1 MNKTEAIEEL
11 RTHLKQ
17 GDTVYTKIMHVSK
30 SGMTRDIQIRK
41 IADDYPYNW
50 THLAAIALDNRIKN
64 GGIRVGG
71 CGMDMGFHIV
81 YTLGYVLYDDGY
93 AFKHS
98 WL

>member
-1 MNKTEAIEEL
+1 MNKLEAIEEL
-11 RTHLKQ
+11 KTHLKK
-17 GDTVYTKIMHVSK
+17 GDTVYTKMMHVSK

-50 THLAAIALDNRIKN
+50 THLASIALDNRIKN
-64 GGIRVGG
+64 DGIRVGG
-71 CGMDMGFHIV
+71 CGMDMGFHLV
-81 YTLGYVLYDDGY
+81 YNLGYVLYDDGY